1 VNYEFHMP
9 EWSSVPRDARDLVAK
24 LLQRDPAKRLTPQ
37 QALQHP
43 WLARHSSSNVAVTCS
58 DSSSSNEGCKVM

>member
-1 VNYEFHMP
+1 MP

-43 WLARHSSSNVAVTCS
+43 WLARHSSSDVAETCS
-58 DSSSSNEGCKVM
+58 DSTSSSNEGCKVM